1 MESSE
6 IKEQIQRTIDDLAS
20 IGDITPADDWNDSLL
35 RRLKKSGRKSL
46 SYKLIIASVC
56 VILSVNM
63 ACGIRLLSQNSLT
76 AKDGGN
82 PMEQLSKE
90 LLINPI
96 SAKE

>member
-6 IKEQIQRTIDDLAS
+6 LKEQIQRTIDDLAS
-20 IGDITPADDWNDSLL
+20 LRDITPADDWNESLL
-35 RRLKKSGRKSL
+35 RRLKTSGRKSL
-46 SYKLIIASVC
+46 SGKLIIASVC

-63 ACGIRLLSQNSLT
+63 ACGIRLLSQNSLPDKG
-76 AKDGGN
+76 AGN
-82 PMEQLSKE
+82 SMEQLSKE